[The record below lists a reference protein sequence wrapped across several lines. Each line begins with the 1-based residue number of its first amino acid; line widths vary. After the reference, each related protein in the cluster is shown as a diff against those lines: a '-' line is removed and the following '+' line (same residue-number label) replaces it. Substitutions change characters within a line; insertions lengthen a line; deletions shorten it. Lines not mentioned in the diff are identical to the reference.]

1 MESLSKKLYK
11 ACKEAKAQEIEIILQ
26 KIEIKYPQEYR
37 NAKQKACN
45 YLKIAQYP
53 QEIKERIEKELRMP
67 IEEMPFEALI
77 EIAIT
82 ILSILPEENNDQNEQ
97 GNI

>member
-1 MESLSKKLYK
+1 
-11 ACKEAKAQEIEIILQ
+11 
-26 KIEIKYPQEYR
+26 
-37 NAKQKACN
+37 
-45 YLKIAQYP
+45 
-53 QEIKERIEKELRMP
+53 MP

-77 EIAIT
+77 GIAIT

>member
-1 MESLSKKLYK
+1 
-11 ACKEAKAQEIEIILQ
+11 
-26 KIEIKYPQEYR
+26 
-37 NAKQKACN
+37 
-45 YLKIAQYP
+45 
-53 QEIKERIEKELRMP
+53 MP

>member
-1 MESLSKKLYK
+1 MKTLSKKLYK
-11 ACKEAKAQEIEIILQ
+11 ACIEAKAQEIEKILQ
-26 KIEIKYPQEYR
+26 EIEIKYPQKYR
-37 NAKQKACN
+37 KAKQEVCK
-45 YLKIAQYP
+45 YLTTAQYP